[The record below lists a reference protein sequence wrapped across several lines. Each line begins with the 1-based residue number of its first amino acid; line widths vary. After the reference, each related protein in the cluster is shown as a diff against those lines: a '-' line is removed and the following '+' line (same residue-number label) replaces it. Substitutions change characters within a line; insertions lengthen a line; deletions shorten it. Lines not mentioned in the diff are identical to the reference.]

1 MKKQL
6 ILLLAT
12 VAIFSSPRLHAQELG
27 GRNVMK
33 VNLTAAVLKTIE
45 VQYERAVNKRQSF
58 AIGIG
63 VSPNVSLPFKQKLLD
78 QFGGEEDARKAIEST
93 KFTKFTITPEYRFY
107 FGKKGAPTGFYLA
120 PFGRYTNMSFD
131 QIYTFTPNSG
141 KLHEANIKGKFKGIG
156 GGILIGTQW
165 ALGKNMTLDWY
176 ILGPFIGSLDASF
189 DGTDDMSDMSAQ
201 DKADLEHDIESV
213 DLGPWKVDAT
223 VGNNTINAKLDGP
236 FVGLRAFGISLGIR
250 F

>member
-1 MKKQL
+1 MKKYL
-6 ILLLAT
+6 ILLLMICYSFNT
-12 VAIFSSPRLHAQELG
+12 LVHAQG
-27 GRNVMK
+27 GGGKNIFK

-45 VQYERAVNKRQSF
+45 VQYERVINKRQSF
-58 AIGIG
+58 AIGFG
-63 VSPNVSLPFKQKLLD
+63 VAPNVSLPFKQKLLD

-107 FGKKGAPTGFYLA
+107 FGKKGAPTGFYIA
-120 PFGRYTNMSFD
+120 PFGRYTNMSID
-131 QIYTFTPNSG
+131 QIYTFTPSSG

-165 ALGKNMTLDWY
+165 ALGKNVTLDWY
-176 ILGPFIGSLDASF
+176 IFGPFIGALDANF
-189 DGTDDMSDMSAQ
+189 DGTDDMSDMSPA